1 MQETLSQLIDL
12 QKMDKRIAELQAVIT
27 NTPLQIK
34 TIEEKIAK
42 GLQGKESITNELEEN
57 KKKYT
62 ELELDLNEK
71 KELLSSSQKK
81 LTSVQNNKEYESVL
95 RELDTLK
102 KNISDG
108 DVQLKEMMNSNF
120 KYESELSTIND
131 LLTDLDKQMKE
142 LSHDKV
148 DEDKEMREELGVL
161 LKKREAFAETMKK
174 STIMKYE
181 RVRSH
186 RNNIGVASVKDEIC
200 NGCYMHIPPQL
211 YVDVKKDKAIYSC
224 PHCQRI
230 LYYEQEGE

>member
-42 GLQGKESITNELEEN
+42 GLKGKESITNELEEN
-57 KKKYT
+57 KKKYA
-62 ELELDLNEK
+62 ELERELNEK

-131 LLTDLDKQMKE
+131 LLCDLDKQMKE

-174 STIMKYE
+174 STIIKYD